1 MGRVGQPYGVRG
13 RLRIQTFSDT
23 LDSLTQYPQWWL
35 GRDGQYQALAMID
48 WQLHSGALVV
58 ALAGVT
64 DRTQAEA
71 WRGAEVAV
79 PRLALPPLPD
89 NEYYWSD
96 LVGLAV
102 ANVRGESLGTV
113 TSLLESTANPVLVV
127 QDDHQQRLIPFVTP
141 ILQHVELP
149 KKQIIVDWELDF

>member
-13 RLRIQTFSDT
+13 WLRIQTFSET
-23 LDSLTQYPQWWL
+23 LDSLTRYPQWWL
-35 GRDGQYQALAMID
+35 GHDGQYQALAMID

-102 ANVRGESLGTV
+102 LNGRGEALGRV

-127 QDDHQQRLIPFVTP
+127 QDAQQQRLIPFVAP
-141 ILQHVELP
+141 ILRQVDLSR
-149 KKQIIVDWELDF
+149 KQVIVDWELDF